1 MKENL
6 IKGANIG
13 LILLVSS
20 ILTLRFTN
28 DLQGAVKV
36 FNYFIPVVLVYIV
49 IGILSQFI
57 RQLPCKES
65 EVSMGVSIY
74 YWVWMIVII
83 VPIIGMFIDD
93 YIRYIILINGIVI
106 LGIWIVDYI
115 HISKIAKELNGG
127 RVNKHKTLVMDL
139 DEKPKSK
146 EEFFRLIEEKC
157 IVNGDILEYIERD
170 IPAIVKI
177 NKILYKIEIGYYYGI
192 VGNIVYTLKISE
204 L

>member
-1 MKENL
+1 
-6 IKGANIG
+6 
-13 LILLVSS
+13 
-20 ILTLRFTN
+20 
-28 DLQGAVKV
+28 
-36 FNYFIPVVLVYIV
+36 
-49 IGILSQFI
+49 
-57 RQLPCKES
+57 
-65 EVSMGVSIY
+65 MGVSIY